1 MVERTPLEMTRLTAG
16 PRHLIRTWGPR
27 HIAYLP
33 SGEIV
38 LTCMGATS
46 GHPVPNLDGIGWV
59 SGVYRTGAC
68 LCVTFTVARVC
79 IDVYRVR
86 IERERIGYTSLHVYR
101 ICIRRVSESASWQ

>member
-38 LTCMGATS
+38 LTSMGATS
-46 GHPVPNLDGIGWV
+46 GCPVPNLDAPPQHMLRRSTRHASRRLRLGWP
-59 SGVYRTGAC
+59 
-68 LCVTFTVARVC
+68 
-79 IDVYRVR
+79 
-86 IERERIGYTSLHVYR
+86 ERERGAFHAGGARGQAHRSR
-101 ICIRRVSESASWQ
+101 